1 VTTVSAGAVTITAS
15 SEGKIA
21 AASITITDAVVTP
34 PPPSGTSNEPSGMSL
49 LAERPFSSLSESP
62 NAGLS
67 LVQDANAPKSPSGV
81 LRATYQSG
89 FGGGSAPGWWEISHS
104 GRRVLYVSYWAKLSS
119 NFDGHLTGI
128 NKQFYEWA
136 DGKPIFYFEAY
147 GVGSASLAPR
157 VVLQGTPRDAVYS
170 PNLVTNAVI
179 PRGQWYRVEILLT
192 GNTSG
197 SANGAVD
204 WWLNGVHVG
213 SVTSGVQFTP
223 GTTSWNLYTFRPIW
237 GGLGDAVPSTM
248 TLDMDH
254 LYMSGKN

>member
-1 VTTVSAGAVTITAS
+1 MSALYENAFNSLSVGGIL
-15 SEGKIA
+15 
-21 AASITITDAVVTP
+21 
-34 PPPSGTSNEPSGMSL
+34 SGMTI
-49 LAERPFSSLSESP
+49 A
-62 NAGLS
+62 
-67 LVQDANAPKSPSGV
+67 QDASAPKSPAGV
-81 LRATYQSG
+81 LRTTFGAG
-89 FGGGSAPGWWEISHS
+89 FGGGSSPGNLEISHS

-147 GVGSASLAPR
+147 GVGSGSLEPR

-170 PNLVTNAVI
+170 ANLVSGARI
-179 PRGQWYRVEILLT
+179 PRGQWYHIEVLLT

-213 SVTSGVQFTP
+213 SITSGVQFTS
-223 GTTSWNLYTFRPIW
+223 GTTSWDIFSWRPIW
-237 GGLGDAVPSTM
+237 GGLGDVVPSTM
-248 TLDMDH
+248 TLDLDH
-254 LYMSGKN
+254 LYVSGKN